1 MDSSNSQLKEITMSQ
16 DSQLKQTVLDELKW
30 EPSIDAAHIGVTAR
44 DGVVTLMGHVE
55 SYFQKR
61 AAEVAAGRVKGVK
74 AVAEE
79 IEVKLS
85 SSTKRGDDDIAKAAV
100 NRLSWN
106 VSVPTDAIKIKVEKG
121 WVTLSG
127 KVDWH
132 YQMDAAEK
140 DVRYLQ
146 GVVGVS
152 NDVTI
157 KTRVNT
163 VDLSDAI
170 GSALNRSWFSHSD
183 NVSVSAEGGKVRLNG
198 SVDTWYDREVAES
211 TAWAAP
217 GATSVEN
224 NIMIN

>member
-1 MDSSNSQLKEITMSQ
+1 MSHDSE
-16 DSQLKQTVLDELKW
+16 LKQSVLDELKW

-55 SYFQKR
+55 SYFQKS
-61 AAEVAAGRVKGVK
+61 AAEMAAGRVKGVK
-74 AVAEE
+74 GVAEE
-79 IEVKLS
+79 IEVKLH
-85 SSTKRGDDDIAKAAV
+85 SSTKRGDDDIAKAAI

-106 VSVPTDAIKIKVEKG
+106 VSVPSDAIKVKVEKG
-121 WVTLSG
+121 WITLTG
-127 KVDWH
+127 KVDWF

-146 GVVGVS
+146 GVTGVS

-163 VDLSDAI
+163 MDLSDAI
-170 GSALNRSWFSHSD
+170 GSALNRSWFYDSD
-183 NVSVSAEGGKVRLNG
+183 NVSVSAEGGKVRLSG
-198 SVDTWYDREVAES
+198 TVDTWYDREVAES